1 MGTRKVSER
10 RERSMFESEKD
21 SREDED
27 GSSVVVRSSFDV
39 GIGEEENGEDDGDAV
54 VLRKDETGERT
65 KSGTGQSTKSR
76 FVLNGRKLT

>member
-10 RERSMFESEKD
+10 RERSMFEREKD

-54 VLRKDETGERT
+54 VLREDEPGKRNERA
-65 KSGTGQSTKSR
+65 SGQSSKSR
-76 FVLNGRKLT
+76 GSCF